1 MQRWREAGRDRRR
14 AVFALAALAHVAL
27 VATMWHARLHG
38 ERRAEEHVVQ
48 ATLLFPNVPAPR
60 VSLTPAPVR
69 PPART
74 LPPAPRVTRLRA
86 PEREGAP
93 VDARAIHAAPL
104 EPQPIAQAASDAAPP
119 ASAAS
124 QPLNLTLS
132 REQLR
137 AIIAGSKPTLAQLL
151 AAPPRPSAF
160 ARLGGDDAPY
170 EEVPMAGGVTE
181 VHVHGGCFRLVPTP
195 RAQYD
200 PFNHANE
207 RVTAACR

>member
-1 MQRWREAGRDRRR
+1 MQRWEEAGRGRRR

-38 ERRAEEHVVQ
+38 ERRAEEHVVP
-48 ATLLFPNVPAPR
+48 ASILFPNAPAPR
-60 VSLTPAPVR
+60 AAPTPAPAPVR
-69 PPART
+69 TPART
-74 LPPAPRVTRLRA
+74 PRVTRLSA
-86 PEREGAP
+86 PAREDAP
-93 VDARAIHAAPL
+93 ADARAIHVAPL

-151 AAPPRPSAF
+151 AAPPRPSAL